1 MFLMVPQTR
10 SLLSD
15 MDIFQI
21 KEILS
26 TFEVLCDTR
35 EKDTPEFRRRCEAL
49 EVPWSRAKLN
59 YGDYAYNITFPDGK
73 KLFDTEN
80 PIDPLCAIERK
91 ESLTELSGNF
101 TKNRDRFRR
110 EFERAEEKG
119 SRIYLICEN
128 GSWESVINGRYRTR
142 FNPNAYMASLVA
154 YAVRFN
160 ANLIFCKTETVP
172 RMIREVL
179 YRDLKERLEKG
190 AIQWEESL
198 IQQE

>member
-1 MFLMVPQTR
+1 M
-10 SLLSD
+10 SD

-21 KEILS
+21 KDILS
-26 TFEVLCDTR
+26 TFEVLIDSR
-35 EKDTPEFRRRCEAL
+35 EHDTPEFRRRCEAL

-59 YGDYAYNITFPDGK
+59 YGDYTYNITFPDGS
-73 KLFDTEN
+73 KLYDTEK
-80 PIDPLCAIERK
+80 PIDPFCSIERK

-110 EFERAEEKG
+110 EFERAEDKG
-119 SRIYLICEN
+119 ARIYLICEN

-160 ANLIFCKTETVP
+160 ANLIFCKAETVP
-172 RMIREVL
+172 RLIREIL

-190 AIQWEESL
+190 VIQWEENL
-198 IQQE
+198 TQQE